1 MYCLFLSFPTPGN
14 FVGLNVILNF
24 KFLVNHYI
32 VVLALRKDL
41 LYANLARP
49 FTAPQDSRL
58 VSICNEERSA
68 ILLSFI
74 T

>member
-14 FVGLNVILNF
+14 SVGPTVILNF
-24 KFLVNHYI
+24 KFLVTHYI

-49 FTAPQDSRL
+49 FTAPKDPRL
-58 VSICNEERSA
+58 VSICSEERSA
-68 ILLSFI
+68 FLLSFI